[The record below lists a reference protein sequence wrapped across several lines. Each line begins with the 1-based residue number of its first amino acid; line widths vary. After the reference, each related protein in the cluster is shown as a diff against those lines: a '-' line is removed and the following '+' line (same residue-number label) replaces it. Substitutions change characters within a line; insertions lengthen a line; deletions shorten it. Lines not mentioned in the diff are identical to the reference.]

1 MVSKSSSTGGNKPS
15 NNSVNTNN
23 MVRIKAMNN
32 PNINK
37 QINIEAKKQENPKK
51 KDYQEPN

>member
-32 PNINK
+32 PNNK
-37 QINIEAKKQENPKK
+37 RSPQPPEGANYPM
-51 KDYQEPN
+51 